1 MRITLSA
8 QFSSITRTHA
18 DGLVVA
24 PAIHTGA
31 QTHHMENSDAVNGN
45 KRSMSHTGMMSDTN
59 DGYDAVRESYPP
71 ILTTAQVAE
80 MLDLNVRTVLNMA
93 GDGRLPASRL
103 AGSRKFHYVRDQI
116 IETLIQNTVD
126 PEIEAEKKRAK

>member
-1 MRITLSA
+1 MALGRI
-8 QFSSITRTHA
+8 
-18 DGLVVA
+18 
-24 PAIHTGA
+24 
-31 QTHHMENSDAVNGN
+31 QTQWMETNGTVRHN
-45 KRSMSHTGMMSDTN
+45 EVMSDSN
-59 DGYDAVRESYPP
+59 DGYDAVRENYPP

-116 IETLIQNTVD
+116 IDTLIANTVD
-126 PEIEAEKKRAK
+126 PEVEAKKKAKTR

>member
-1 MRITLSA
+1 
-8 QFSSITRTHA
+8 
-18 DGLVVA
+18 
-24 PAIHTGA
+24 
-31 QTHHMENSDAVNGN
+31 
-45 KRSMSHTGMMSDTN
+45 MSDHN
-59 DGYDAVRESYPP
+59 DGYDAVRENYPA

-116 IETLIQNTVD
+116 IDTLIANTVV
-126 PEIEAEKKRAK
+126 PETPASNSKATT